1 MLITAPTKELFVQ
14 KSGRAA
20 PAPCYNLSMLLKI
33 GDIKP
38 NPDNP
43 RLIKDDKFK
52 KLVQSLKD
60 FPEMATVRPV
70 VVNKDKMVLGGNMRL
85 KAAQA
90 AGWKEV
96 PVTIVDWPEYKQ
108 KEFIIKDNV
117 SGGEWDWDQLANE
130 WPQEDLEAWGLDLP
144 TQFGEET
151 EEDEPPE
158 VSDELPIS
166 KLGEIYLLG
175 RHKLMCGDSTDR
187 DQVDELFDQATISF
201 TSPPYN
207 VGKNAVLSFHKRKAN
222 KYNEYDDDNP
232 DYYELLAA
240 FSALASDKSEYN
252 FVNLQILANNKKQII
267 TWLYSSIDT
276 FCDIAFWKKNVV
288 QPSMANNVM
297 DSQTE
302 VIFIF
307 GGNGSRAINT
317 GNFRGTVSNFIE
329 TPTATAENKNSDIH
343 NATMPVVMAAHFVS
357 NFTQKGDSIYDA
369 FGGTG
374 TTLIACEQLDRTCY
388 MMELDPKYCDV
399 IRKRYAQYLNEED
412 WQSVTP
418 VDNSATAIDN
428 KEVKA

>member
-1 MLITAPTKELFVQ
+1 
-14 KSGRAA
+14 
-20 PAPCYNLSMLLKI
+20 MLLKI

-90 AGWKEV
+90 AGWEEV
-96 PVTIVDWPEYKQ
+96 PVTIVDWPEDKQ
-108 KEFIIKDNV
+108 KEFIIKDNI

-151 EEDEPPE
+151 EEDEAPE
-158 VSDELPIS
+158 VSEDPPIS
-166 KLGEIYLLG
+166 KLGEVYLLG
-175 RHKLMCGDSTDR
+175 RHRLMCGDSTDK

-343 NATMPVVMAAHFVS
+343 NATMPVAMAAHFVA

-374 TTLIACEQLDRTCY
+374 TTLIACEQLDRICY

-399 IRKRYAQYLNEED
+399 IRKRYAQHLNEED

-418 VDNSATAIDN
+418 VDNNGSTIDN